1 MGQLSTYQDDVKDNV
16 VLSRDSPLGSLYI
29 SGTFLMDES
38 PQIDLPVPCYPV
50 SC

>member
-38 PQIDLPVPCYPV
+38 PQIKA
-50 SC
+50 